1 MYTAVKGIY
10 ENGVLTFVETPPSIK
25 KSEVVVLFMDE
36 GKQANTPLKSKGKGV
51 VLGSLVGKGYHIP
64 DNFNDPLEDFKDYM

>member
-10 ENGVLTFVETPPSIK
+10 ENGVLTFVETPPAIK

-36 GKQANTPLKSKGKGV
+36 GKQANATLKSKGV
-51 VLGSLVGKGYHIP
+51 VLGSLVDKGYHIP
-64 DNFNDPLEDFKDYM
+64 NNFS

>member
-10 ENGVLTFVETPPSIK
+10 ENGVLTFIETPPAIK

-36 GKQANTPLKSKGKGV
+36 GKQTNPPQKGKGIT
-51 VLGSLVGKGYHIP
+51 LGSLVGKGYHIP
-64 DNFNDPLEDFKDYM
+64 DNFNDPLEDLKDYM